1 MKLLR
6 AYAITAIICLSLTS
20 IISCIFIADENA
32 RKISLDDKSAVVVM
46 SSTDEKLFE
55 NAVNFSEYFNKIKSV
70 TEKAAGIA
78 PPPVNNIY
86 WFFNAGNQLYQTHK

>member
-1 MKLLR
+1 MKILR
-6 AYAITAIICLSLTS
+6 AYAVTAIICLSLTS

-32 RKISLDDKSAVVVM
+32 KKISLDDKSAVVVM
-46 SSTDEKLFE
+46 NSTDKALFE
-55 NAVNFSEYFNKIKSV
+55 NAVDFSEYINKIRMI

-86 WFFNAGNQLYQTHK
+86 WFFKS